1 MSFEIS
7 DVSKTEKNV
16 KFTIDKSEVLKNY
29 SEIVKLFQKDAD
41 LKGFRKGKVPINVV
55 ESIYSEQINEELKTR
70 LINVHLRGLAVE
82 QKINI
87 VTTKDLEHEDILIIV
102 DSSIE
107 NKEELYT
114 KLELICSKMFL
125 IHLGDETFAYD
136 LSMVYNKFNYVWRT
150 FCSNKYFNNKKVS
163 FIKFLIKCNQ
173 LLYF

>member
-70 LINVHLRGLAVE
+70 LINGHLRGLAVE

-87 VTTKDLEHEDILIIV
+87 VTTKDLEHEGV
-102 DSSIE
+102 
-107 NKEELYT
+107 NKDADFKFSLNFEFIPE
-114 KLELICSKMFL
+114 INSKSNYNISKWKFSKTRNPSKNFKKSA
-125 IHLGDETFAYD
+125 IHNL
-136 LSMVYNKFNYVWRT
+136 LRWFN
-150 FCSNKYFNNKKVS
+150 
-163 FIKFLIKCNQ
+163 
-173 LLYF
+173 